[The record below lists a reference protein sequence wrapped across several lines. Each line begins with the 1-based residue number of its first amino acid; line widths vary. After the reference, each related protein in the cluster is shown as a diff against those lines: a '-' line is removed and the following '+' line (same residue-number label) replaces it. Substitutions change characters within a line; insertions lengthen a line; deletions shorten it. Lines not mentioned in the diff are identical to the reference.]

1 MLEGIGTKALK
12 QIQVRKDAQGGLVL
26 FGPMVQDL
34 LHIEQF

>member
-12 QIQVRKDAQGGLVL
+12 HAQGGLVL